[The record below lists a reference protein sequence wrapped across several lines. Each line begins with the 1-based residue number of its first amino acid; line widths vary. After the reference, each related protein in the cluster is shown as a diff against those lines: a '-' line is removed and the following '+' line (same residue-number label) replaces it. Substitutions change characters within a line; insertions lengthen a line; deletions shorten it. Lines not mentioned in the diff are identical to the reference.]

1 MCGEIDEN
9 TKELKLEFVPVDE
22 KEYAELKLDVTDIA
36 SEEELIEKIN
46 DGKFEQDKY
55 WKIILTGEKYIDIN
69 SNKILKYIVHQN
81 VIKIK
86 DMTKIG
92 IDLNLKAKKNNLEGI
107 FIRKL
112 QERLKEF
119 PEDSEKIYKAIEIG
133 LNAFDK

>member
-55 WKIILTGEKYIDIN
+55 WKIILTGE
-69 SNKILKYIVHQN
+69 
-81 VIKIK
+81 
-86 DMTKIG
+86 
-92 IDLNLKAKKNNLEGI
+92 
-107 FIRKL
+107 
-112 QERLKEF
+112 
-119 PEDSEKIYKAIEIG
+119 
-133 LNAFDK
+133 